1 MANQKKETKK
11 VTVKE
16 KKTVA
21 KKKKEKEHISLWER
35 IVRFFVGLKKELKR
49 VHFPSRKDLIKY
61 SIATVVFVIFF
72 ALFFYAIDVLFAFL
86 QSLGK

>member
-1 MANQKKETKK
+1 MANQKTKKEK

-16 KKTVA
+16 KKAVT
-21 KKKKEKEHISLWER
+21 KKKKGKEHISLWER
-35 IVRFFVGLKKELKR
+35 IVRFFAGLKKELKR
-49 VHFPSRKDLIKY
+49 VHFPSRKELIKY
-61 SIATVVFVIFF
+61 SIATIVFVVFF